1 VNWALLGAGA
11 ALVAYQAWAIRV
23 RWVEAREL
31 PPAEHRVMLW
41 VLALTRGFGLL
52 LGLVLIGGAL
62 LRLG

>member
-1 VNWALLGAGA
+1 MNWALLGAGA
-11 ALVAYQAWAIRV
+11 ALAAYQAWAIRV

-31 PPAEHRVMLW
+31 PPPERRVLLW
-41 VLALTRGFGLL
+41 VLVCTRGLGLV